1 MSMILWA
8 IGLSLLIQGCV
19 SSAGDSD
26 KGCMRWSPK
35 GQTDVCC
42 DMCHPGNRIFNRCG
56 QDPKQLCVPCEEGTF
71 TTEPR
76 VYSCSRCS
84 DCTGAQVVKKA
95 CTSTSDTVCGC
106 QDGLQCGDA
115 TCSFCVTT
123 CGKGEEPVQ
132 RSCRPCANGTFND
145 KIHEKCKPWRTSCPH
160 PDQHLIGGDAVSDRM
175 CSTGNVTP
183 PGVRPVTKQED
194 QTDLSMGLVAGIVVC
209 ICIIL
214 IIISLTMMV
223 KMKIKRKKS
232 AKEPKKTPVIRTPTD
247 DPRTLIAIE
256 CSFHEAQQEQG
267 SSTESLASKDSKNPL
282 IA

>member
-1 MSMILWA
+1 MENQFKGLI
-8 IGLSLLIQGCV
+8 IGFAMLFFYCSRKLGQGLDRYV
-19 SSAGDSD
+19 YIF
-26 KGCMRWSPK
+26 
-35 GQTDVCC
+35 
-42 DMCHPGNRIFNRCG
+42 MCAGNRIFNRCG

-145 KIHEKCKPWRTSCPH
+145 KIHEKCKPWRT
-160 PDQHLIGGDAVSDRM
+160 R
-175 CSTGNVTP
+175 
-183 PGVRPVTKQED
+183 
-194 QTDLSMGLVAGIVVC
+194 
-209 ICIIL
+209 
-214 IIISLTMMV
+214 
-223 KMKIKRKKS
+223 
-232 AKEPKKTPVIRTPTD
+232 
-247 DPRTLIAIE
+247 
-256 CSFHEAQQEQG
+256 
-267 SSTESLASKDSKNPL
+267 
-282 IA
+282 